1 MIVREYKKNPLEKYA
16 LLGMGCMRLPT
27 LEGSQE
33 PDPVKSEEI
42 IDYAYTHGVN
52 YFDSAYVYMGG
63 KSEVVMGK
71 ALSKYPR
78 ESYCVASKL
87 PSWGLQTA
95 ADVERIFNE
104 TMERLGT
111 GYIDFYLCHN
121 VNEGSIDTFMNPEIG
136 VIPFLERMK
145 AEGKIRHLG
154 FSSHG
159 KPETLRKF
167 ASLRDWDFAQIQ
179 MNYLDWEIG
188 TTKQEYE
195 ILEELGIPTV
205 VMEPVRGGRLA
216 SLTEET
222 DAMLKAA
229 QPDRSIAS
237 WAFRFLMD
245 KPNLMVILSGM
256 STMDQVI
263 DNVKTFNECGP
274 LSEEEQKT
282 LSQAVS
288 IFRKAVTVPCT
299 GCRYCCDDCPSGI
312 DIPKVLEAYNAYSLN
327 KSPMALRGLAESDAP
342 GPKDCVGCG
351 SCANHCPQ
359 NIDIPEIMSKLS
371 EILDGMKK

>member
-1 MIVREYKKNPLEKYA
+1 MIVREYAKNPAEKYA

-27 LEGSQE
+27 LEGTQE

-42 IDYAYTHGVN
+42 IDYAYKHGVN

-63 KSEVVMGK
+63 KSEVVMGQ
-71 ALSKYPR
+71 ALRKYPR
-78 ESYCVASKL
+78 ESYHVATKL
-87 PSWGLQTA
+87 PSWGLNSA
-95 ADVERIFNE
+95 EDVERIFNE
-104 TMERLGT
+104 SLERLGLD
-111 GYIDFYLCHN
+111 YIDFYLCHN
-121 VNEGSIDTFMNPEIG
+121 VSEGSYDTFTNPELK
-136 VIPFLERMK
+136 VIPTLERLK

-179 MNYLDWEIG
+179 MNYLDWEMS
-188 TTKQEYE
+188 TTREEYE
-195 ILEELGIPTV
+195 ILAELGIPTV

-222 DAMLKAA
+222 DAMLKAV
-229 QPDRSIAS
+229 QPERSIAS

-256 STMDQVI
+256 SNMEQVI
-263 DNVKTFNECGP
+263 DNVKTFTECSE
-274 LSEEEQKT
+274 LSEAEKKT
-282 LSQAVS
+282 LDETVK
-288 IFRKAVTVPCT
+288 IFRKSVTVPCT
-299 GCRYCCDDCPSGI
+299 GCRYCCDDCPMQI
-312 DIPKVLEAYNAYSLN
+312 DIPKVMEIYNAYSIS
-327 KSPMALRGLAESDAP
+327 KSPWSLNALKELSA

-351 SCANHCPQ
+351 SCAQHCPQ
-359 NIDIPEIMSKLS
+359 NIDIPAIMTELAEKMP
-371 EILDGMKK
+371 G

>member
-1 MIVREYKKNPLEKYA
+1 MIVREYAKNPAEKYA

-42 IDYAYTHGVN
+42 IDYAYKHGVN

-63 KSEVVMGK
+63 KSEVVMGQ
-71 ALSKYPR
+71 ALRKYPR
-78 ESYCVASKL
+78 ESYHVATKL
-87 PSWGLQTA
+87 PSWGLNSA
-95 ADVERIFNE
+95 EDVERIFNE
-104 TMERLGT
+104 SLERLGLD
-111 GYIDFYLCHN
+111 YIDFYLCHN
-121 VNEGSIDTFMNPEIG
+121 VSESSYDTFTNPELK
-136 VIPFLERMK
+136 VIPTLERLK

-179 MNYLDWEIG
+179 MNYLDWEMS
-188 TTKQEYE
+188 TTREEYE
-195 ILEELGIPTV
+195 ILAELGIPTV

-222 DAMLKAA
+222 DAMLKAV
-229 QPDRSIAS
+229 QPERSIAS

-256 STMDQVI
+256 SNMEQVI
-263 DNVKTFNECGP
+263 DNVKTFTECSE
-274 LSEEEQKT
+274 LSEAEKKT
-282 LSQAVS
+282 LDETVK
-288 IFRKAVTVPCT
+288 IFRKSVTVPCT
-299 GCRYCCDDCPSGI
+299 GCRYCCDDCPMQI
-312 DIPKVLEAYNAYSLN
+312 DIPKVMEIYNAYSIS
-327 KSPMALRGLAESDAP
+327 KSPWSLNALKELSA

-351 SCANHCPQ
+351 SCAQHCPQ
-359 NIDIPEIMSKLS
+359 NIDIPAIMTELAEKMP
-371 EILDGMKK
+371 G

>member
-1 MIVREYKKNPLEKYA
+1 MFVSTRKT
-16 LLGMGCMRLPT
+16 LLRNMPFWAWAACACRP

-245 KPNLMVILSGM
+245 KP
-256 STMDQVI
+256 T
-263 DNVKTFNECGP
+263 
-274 LSEEEQKT
+274 
-282 LSQAVS
+282 
-288 IFRKAVTVPCT
+288 
-299 GCRYCCDDCPSGI
+299 
-312 DIPKVLEAYNAYSLN
+312 
-327 KSPMALRGLAESDAP
+327 
-342 GPKDCVGCG
+342 
-351 SCANHCPQ
+351 
-359 NIDIPEIMSKLS
+359 
-371 EILDGMKK
+371 

>member
-1 MIVREYKKNPLEKYA
+1 MIVREYAKNPAEKYA

-27 LEGSQE
+27 LEGTQE

-42 IDYAYTHGVN
+42 IDYAYKHGVN

-63 KSEVVMGK
+63 KSEVVMGQ
-71 ALSKYPR
+71 ALRKYPR
-78 ESYCVASKL
+78 ESYHVATKL
-87 PSWGLQTA
+87 PSWGLNSA
-95 ADVERIFNE
+95 EDVERIFNE
-104 TMERLGT
+104 SLERLGLD
-111 GYIDFYLCHN
+111 YIDFYLCHN
-121 VNEGSIDTFMNPEIG
+121 VSESSYDTFTNPELK
-136 VIPFLERMK
+136 VIPTLERLK

-179 MNYLDWEIG
+179 MNYLDWEMS
-188 TTKQEYE
+188 TTREEYE
-195 ILEELGIPTV
+195 ILAELGIPTV

-222 DAMLKAA
+222 DAMLKAV
-229 QPDRSIAS
+229 QPERSIAS

-256 STMDQVI
+256 SNMEQVI
-263 DNVKTFNECGP
+263 DNVKTFTECSE
-274 LSEEEQKT
+274 LSEAEKKT
-282 LSQAVS
+282 LDETVK
-288 IFRKAVTVPCT
+288 IFRKSVTVPCT
-299 GCRYCCDDCPSGI
+299 GCRYCCDDCPMQI
-312 DIPKVLEAYNAYSLN
+312 DIPKVMEIYNAYSIS
-327 KSPMALRGLAESDAP
+327 KSPWSLNALKELSA

-351 SCANHCPQ
+351 SCAQHCPQ
-359 NIDIPEIMSKLS
+359 NIDIPAIMTELAEKMP
-371 EILDGMKK
+371 G